1 MNAEKYWSMMHRLNQ
16 GKVNA
21 KQMRKQMITTYPPIT
36 LRKLQIG
43 EEE

>member
-1 MNAEKYWSMMHRLNQ
+1 MNSDKYWSMMHRLNQ
-16 GKVNA
+16 GKINA
-21 KQMRKQMITTYPPIT
+21 KQMRKQWLTTYQPIT

>member
-1 MNAEKYWSMMHRLNQ
+1 MNSDTYWSMMHRLNQ
-16 GKVNA
+16 GKINA
-21 KQMRKQMITTYPPIT
+21 KQMRKQMLTTYPPTT